1 MTRGWQLKKRRGE
14 KVMIIFT
21 AILWTL
27 LVVAFISSVFWLW
40 KRQASVALVAMA
52 NLGIVFGYMALMGYI
67 TPVLEDP
74 TMIGGLLLASITSL
88 TCAPIWWY
96 SQFSKNRSKEGKR
109 ISPIPMGQDS

>member
-1 MTRGWQLKKRRGE
+1 MVYT
-14 KVMIIFT
+14 F
-21 AILWTL
+21 ILWTL
-27 LVVAFISSVFWLW
+27 LVVALASSTIMLW
-40 KRQASVALVAMA
+40 KREVFVALVAISTFSII
-52 NLGIVFGYMALMGYI
+52 LGIMSLSGFV

-74 TMIGGLLLASITSL
+74 RMIRGLMLVSIAFL

>member
-1 MTRGWQLKKRRGE
+1 
-14 KVMIIFT
+14 MIIFT
-21 AILWTL
+21 VILWTL

-52 NLGIVFGYMALMGYI
+52 NFGIVFGYMALMGYI

-74 TMIGGLLLASITSL
+74 KMIGGLLLVSITSL

>member
-1 MTRGWQLKKRRGE
+1 MVYT
-14 KVMIIFT
+14 I
-21 AILWTL
+21 ILWTL
-27 LVVAFISSVFWLW
+27 LVVALASSIFMLW
-40 KRQASVALVAMA
+40 KREVFVALVAISTFSII
-52 NLGIVFGYMALMGYI
+52 LGSMCLSGYI

-74 TMIGGLLLASITSL
+74 KMIGGLLLVSITSL

>member
-1 MTRGWQLKKRRGE
+1 
-14 KVMIIFT
+14 MIIFT
-21 AILWTL
+21 VILWTL

-74 TMIGGLLLASITSL
+74 KMIGGLLLFSITFL

-96 SQFSKNRSKEGKR
+96 SQFSKKN
-109 ISPIPMGQDS
+109 QDS